1 MIMSLEEKKQEV
13 IEDFSVYDEWLDK
26 YEYLIEL
33 GKTLEAYPEEEKT
46 EDKLIKGCQSRV
58 WLDYELKDGKLYFR
72 ADSDAIITKGII
84 SLLLSV
90 YSGRTPSEIAADD
103 FDFVEKIGLK
113 ENLSPT
119 RANGL
124 VSMID
129 TIKWI
134 ANDAA
139 AKEQM
144 AGQAG
149 HDENTQA
156 GHDENTQ
163 AGHDENTQAGH
174 DGAVIP
180 GSTGNPSK
188 DVLSAEDVA
197 ALQPLYADVILALKQ
212 VYDPEIPV
220 NIYDLGLIYELNIDK
235 DRKVSIVMTFTAPN
249 CPMADEVMHEVEDC
263 VKRVPGVTGCSI
275 ELTFEPV
282 WDRSMLSEEAR
293 VDLGLDYEEDDYGK
307 LS

>member
-1 MIMSLEEKKQEV
+1 MTLEEKKQAV
-13 IEDFSVYDEWLDK
+13 IEEFSMYDEWLDK

-33 GKTLEAYPEEEKT
+33 GKALEAYPEEQKT
-46 EDKLIKGCQSRV
+46 EEKLIKGCQSRV
-58 WLDYELKDGKLYFR
+58 WLDYELKDGKLFFR

-84 SLLLSV
+84 SLLISV
-90 YSGRTPSEIAADD
+90 YSGRTPAEIAADD
-103 FDFVEKIGLK
+103 FGFIDQIGLK

-129 TIKWI
+129 TIKWV
-134 ANDAA
+134 ANDMA
-139 AKEQM
+139 AKEKM
-144 AGQAG
+144 ADQVG
-149 HDENTQA
+149 HD
-156 GHDENTQ
+156 DV
-163 AGHDENTQAGH
+163 
-174 DGAVIP
+174 VIP
-180 GSTGNPSK
+180 GSTGNLSEN
-188 DVLSAEDVA
+188 VLTAEDVA

-249 CPMADEVMHEVEDC
+249 CPMADEVMHEVEDS